1 MQERNV
7 ISGTVAMFFSPF
19 IEDYKSLL
27 IWLVVAVV
35 LILVD
40 LRFGVSA
47 AKKRGEKIRSS
58 RIFRRTI
65 NKFVDYICWVSIAC
79 VLGHSFGDIFGI
91 PILAAVIMLV
101 VCSIELSSIFD
112 NYFELKGLKKKLNI
126 WKFVSKLFKLPEIE
140 ESLED
145 TDNESNK

>member
-47 AKKRGEKIRSS
+47 AKKRGEKMQI
-58 RIFRRTI
+58 IGI
-65 NKFVDYICWVSIAC
+65 ICEYSPFHN
-79 VLGHSFGDIFGI
+79 GHIYH
-91 PILAAVIMLV
+91 
-101 VCSIELSSIFD
+101 IEEI
-112 NYFELKGLKKKLNI
+112 KKKYP
-126 WKFVSKLFKLPEIE
+126 S
-140 ESLED
+140 SLIILCLI
-145 TDNESNK
+145 

>member
-1 MQERNV
+1 
-7 ISGTVAMFFSPF
+7 
-19 IEDYKSLL
+19 
-27 IWLVVAVV
+27 
-35 LILVD
+35 
-40 LRFGVSA
+40 
-47 AKKRGEKIRSS
+47 
-58 RIFRRTI
+58 
-65 NKFVDYICWVSIAC
+65 
-79 VLGHSFGDIFGI
+79 
-91 PILAAVIMLV
+91 MLV